1 MYKEYEVVYTKS
13 DKVVLDIGLKDEDG
27 VIARWSDHDYYCK
40 YTPRYGNAKAN
51 KWHHS
56 GIFMSKRRW
65 EKISLNTGTDEICN
79 ILGIPYYVKKKENK
93 NYMKQ
98 LLDTY
103 RRLRRKDG

>member
-1 MYKEYEVVYTKS
+1 M
-13 DKVVLDIGLKDEDG
+13 KDEDG

-65 EKISLNTGTDEICN
+65 EKISLNTPTDEICY
-79 ILGIPYYVKKKENK
+79 ILGIPYYVKKKEKK

-98 LLDTY
+98 VLDTY

>member
-1 MYKEYEVVYTKS
+1 M
-13 DKVVLDIGLKDEDG
+13 KDEDG
-27 VIARWSDHDYYCK
+27 VIGRWSDHDYYCK
-40 YTPRYGNAKAN
+40 YTPRYGNVKAN

-65 EKISLNTGTDEICN
+65 DKISLNTPTDEICY
-79 ILGIPYYVKKKENK
+79 ILGIPYYVKKKEKK

-98 LLDTY
+98 VLDTY

>member
-1 MYKEYEVVYTKS
+1 MIIIVNIL
-13 DKVVLDIGLKDEDG
+13 LDMGMQKL
-27 VIARWSDHDYYCK
+27 
-40 YTPRYGNAKAN
+40 KAN

-79 ILGIPYYVKKKENK
+79 ILGIPYYIKKKEKK

-98 LLDTY
+98 VLDTY

>member
-1 MYKEYEVVYTKS
+1 M
-13 DKVVLDIGLKDEDG
+13 KDEDG
-27 VIARWSDHDYYCK
+27 VIGRWSDHDYYCK

-65 EKISLNTGTDEICN
+65 DKISLNTPTDEICY
-79 ILGIPYYVKKKENK
+79 ILGIPYYIKKKEKK

-98 LLDTY
+98 VLDTY